1 MAMLED
7 DNISYA
13 GSDDESTEQLYSAV
27 AMPHQTYAE
36 MFYISQGHS
45 LKALATLCQGLV
57 KDDGSALFDPSILP
71 WSSIGKSA
79 VKLTAA
85 DL

>member
-1 MAMLED
+1 MAMLDD

-13 GSDDESTEQLYSAV
+13 GSDDESTKQLSSDV
-27 AMPHQTYAE
+27 AMLHQTYAE

-57 KDDGSALFDPSILP
+57 KDDGSARFDPSISP
-71 WSSIGKSA
+71 WSSVGKLV